1 MGGAA
6 PTATGKSHKKPVD
19 APVNLVPF
27 IDLLS
32 CCISFLLITAVWTQI
47 ARMDVTQKGQ
57 GAAGSSDEKP
67 PEPTVSL
74 TLFIDKDGYTFTKSI
89 GESTPIP
96 MKGDD
101 YDYGRLA
108 EILLDAKKAY
118 PDKNDIQVK
127 SDDAVIY
134 NKIIR
139 TMDVVLTC
147 GRPPTPDKSSACF
160 PDIGLSD
167 KGAS

>member
-6 PTATGKSHKKPVD
+6 PTPSGKGGKKALD
-19 APVNLVPF
+19 AQINLVPF

-32 CCISFLLITAVWTQI
+32 CCLSFLLITAVWTQL

-57 GAAGSSDEKP
+57 GAAGSTDEKP
-67 PEPTVSL
+67 PEPTVNL
-74 TLFIDKDGYTFTKSI
+74 TLYIDKDGYTFAKST

-101 YDYGRLA
+101 YDYVKLA
-108 EILLDAKKAY
+108 DILKDAKTQY
-118 PDKNDIQVK
+118 PDKNDIAIK
-127 SDDAVIY
+127 ADDAVIY

-139 TMDVVLTC
+139 TMDIAL
-147 GRPPTPDKSSACF
+147 SAKF

-167 KGAS
+167 KGGG